1 MVMKSFQDMKVWNKA
16 YELVLQVYKVTKGF
30 PQEERFGL
38 TQQMRRAA
46 VSIIANIAEGN
57 KRRSDKDFRHFLN
70 ISEGSL
76 EETKCYLILSKDL
89 GYQDENT
96 YQRLFNLSE
105 EIGRMLQ
112 GFVKALNVGRL

>member
-1 MVMKSFQDMKVWNKA
+1 MKSFQDMKVWNKA

-112 GFVKALNVGRL
+112 GFVKALNV